1 VVQTILG
8 SPLLALTWSGLA
20 QTLML
25 GLLTGGVYA
34 LAASGL
40 TLVFGVMN
48 VINVAHGSLLILA
61 AYLTW
66 LIWRHTGLDPLA
78 IAVLTT
84 PVMFALG
91 WLMYWVAIHRVRSAG
106 ASMSVLLT
114 FAIAL
119 IIEGSLGRI
128 WKGVFRAVTPSYF
141 DEAVKIGGISL
152 PTTKLYACALAV
164 GLLVLLWLFLAKTW
178 LGRAIRASSE
188 NVQAA
193 RLMGIDVAAVA
204 ALAFAIGIATTGAG
218 GSLISVLYPF
228 MPATHYQWISR
239 LLGIIVLGGMGSLAG
254 AFVGALSMGVAE
266 SLTTA
271 YIAPRWQT
279 MVPYV
284 VIFVVLLLRP
294 QGIFGSRTREDVV
307 AA

>member
-1 VVQTILG
+1 VTGFIQTIV
-8 SPLLALTWSGLA
+8 
-20 QTLML
+20 L

-48 VINVAHGSLLILA
+48 VINVAHGSLLILS

-66 LIWRHTGLDPLA
+66 LIWRDTGLDPLL
-78 IAVLTT
+78 IALLTT
-84 PVMFALG
+84 PLMFALG
-91 WLMYWVAIHRVRSAG
+91 WVLYWAAIRRVRSAG
-106 ASMSVLLT
+106 ASMSVILT

-141 DEAVKIGGISL
+141 NEAIKIGDIRL
-152 PTTKLYACALAV
+152 PTAKLYACAVAIA
-164 GLLVLLWLFLAKTW
+164 LLLLLWLLLAKTW
-178 LGRAIRASSE
+178 MGRAIRASSE
-188 NVQAA
+188 NMNAA
-193 RLMGIDVAAVA
+193 RLMGIDVTAVA
-204 ALAFAIGIATTGAG
+204 ALAFAIGVATTGAG
-218 GSLISVLYPF
+218 GSLISVLYAF

-254 AFVGALSMGVAE
+254 AFVGALGMGVAE

-279 MVPYV
+279 IVPYV
-284 VIFVVLLLRP
+284 VIFVVLLIRP
-294 QGIFGSRTREDVV
+294 QGIFGSRTREDVLT
-307 AA
+307 A

>member
-1 VVQTILG
+1 MTGFIQTIV
-8 SPLLALTWSGLA
+8 
-20 QTLML
+20 L

-48 VINVAHGSLLILA
+48 VINVAHGALLILS

-66 LIWRHTGLDPLA
+66 VIWRETGLDPLV

-84 PVMFALG
+84 PMMFVLG
-91 WLMYWVAIHRVRSAG
+91 WVIYWVAVRRVRAAG
-106 ASMSVLLT
+106 ASMTVLLT

-141 DEAVKIGGISL
+141 NEAIKLGDIRL
-152 PTTKLYACALAV
+152 PTAKVYACAVAVVLLA
-164 GLLVLLWLFLAKTW
+164 LLWLMLAKTW

-188 NVQAA
+188 NVNAA

-204 ALAFAIGIATTGAG
+204 ALAFALGVATTGAG
-218 GSLISVLYPF
+218 GSLISVLYAF

-279 MVPYV
+279 IVPYV
-284 VIFVVLLLRP
+284 VIFVVLLVRP
-294 QGIFGSRTREDVV
+294 QGIFGSRIREDVV
-307 AA
+307 AT